1 MSNRSD
7 PPPGRPSTERVALVT
22 GVTSGVGRVLADT
35 YIQAGFW
42 VIGMGRREDLGADW
56 AAGSERALF
65 VTGDVTQSSDCEAS
79 VQTAVRTF
87 GRLDVLVNNA
97 GGVGDRP
104 VVDSRDITD
113 REWAAVV
120 DTNLT
125 GTFFCSRAAL
135 RVMAERREGL
145 ILNISSI
152 NAEIG
157 IAGMC
162 AYNAAK
168 AGVVQ
173 LTKTLA
179 VEYGPFGV
187 RVNAALLGG
196 VTTAALHDVKLAQGS
211 PSPGH
216 RRSLRLDAAAVA
228 RLIVALSEPDAGVLN
243 GAIVAIDNAATA
255 GALANAAL
263 TMATT

>member
-1 MSNRSD
+1 MSD
-7 PPPGRPSTERVALVT
+7 PSDARPVVLVT
-22 GVTSGVGRVLADT
+22 GVTSGLGRAMADA
-35 YIQAGFW
+35 YLQQGFR
-42 VIGMGRREDLGADW
+42 VAGMGRRTDLGAQWSAEGD
-56 AAGSERALF
+56 GDALY
-65 VTGDVTQSSDCEAS
+65 VAGDVRRSADCDAAVHTTITQ
-79 VQTAVRTF
+79 F

-97 GGVGDRP
+97 GTVGDRP
-104 VVDSRDITD
+104 VMDSREVTD
-113 REWAAVV
+113 DQWSTVL

-135 RVMAERREGL
+135 KVMAEQRSGL
-145 ILNISSI
+145 ILNIASI

-179 VEYGPFGV
+179 VEYGALGV
-187 RVNAALLGG
+187 RVNAAVLGG
-196 VTTAALHDVKLAQGS
+196 VSTAALQEVKQAQGAPAGS
-211 PSPGH
+211 R
-216 RRSLRLDAAAVA
+216 RRSLRIEAATVA
-228 RLIVALSEPDAGVLN
+228 RF
-243 GAIVAIDNAATA
+243 IVAISQTDAAILTGAVIAVDNGATA

-263 TMATT
+263 TL